1 MTKIL
6 ATLDGSPVS
15 LAVLPVLAKLAS
27 DLKAHVTLFLVVEPV
42 SATPTAS
49 RGISEVTAG
58 GAAGAA
64 TGATMRAEAILRPD
78 EPRWAESKGQAIQ
91 RVEAEG
97 RDFLAGVAHQ
107 LREKGIEVDEQVVM
121 GEEPAAAI
129 IAFARRADVDIIAM
143 ATHGRSGLR
152 EVVQGS
158 VAAEVVRSG
167 VAPVLLVRP
176 KP

>member
-1 MTKIL
+1 MMKIL

-15 LAVLPVLAKLAS
+15 LAVLPALAKLAS
-27 DLKAHVTLFLVVEPV
+27 DLKAHVNLFLVVEPV

-58 GAAGAA
+58 GAGGASTA
-64 TGATMRAEAILRPD
+64 ATMRAEAILRPD

-97 RDFLAGVAHQ
+97 RDFLSGVAHQ
-107 LREKGIEVDEQVVM
+107 LREKGIDVDEQVVM

-129 IAFARRADVDIIAM
+129 IAFARRAGVAM